1 MRKDIKLNQ
10 SDHKVKKIIESDS
23 NPANGFVGFLR
34 ENAVVGLAV
43 GLVIGTQVQSVVKQ
57 LIASFIDPLFQL
69 VFGQALSQ
77 RTVSTHFNGRTAN
90 FTWGEFVYVLIDF
103 VFVLSAVYLIIKV
116 LKLDKLDKPK
126 K

>member
-1 MRKDIKLNQ
+1 MAFKL
-10 SDHKVKKIIESDS
+10 KKTSSKAENIIESET
-23 NPANGFVGFLR
+23 NPVDGFVGFLR

-57 LIASFIDPLFQL
+57 LIASFIDPLSKL
-69 VFGQALSQ
+69 LFGQALSQ
-77 RTVSTHFNGRTAN
+77 RAVSVHFNGRTAD
-90 FTWGEFVYVLIDF
+90 FAWGSFAYVLIDF
-103 VFVLSAVYLIIKV
+103 VFVLLTVYVIIKV